1 MKTLKLIFQSLFS
14 NGPIIEARNQP
25 WYLALFIFL
34 LSILLATYPTFNQ
47 INTSTGS
54 AFLSGNTYSV
64 ENAFTVFS
72 ETLEDEG
79 VDLVVT
85 KATVDEADVFSLSNE
100 GTPWSDVFVTV
111 LDNEPDFSYFAYSV
125 NGSDRLRVFYQG
137 TQSNDATS
145 DFLNRLIALPA
156 GDDNISSFLLLA
168 KESVYMYLYN
178 PAALADGS
186 VNGESPL
193 AAFRGTYD
201 RVEVGTNLGS
211 FSLTDVD
218 GNALDSTNVNE
229 YVALVFGNWLKF
241 FDDSYA
247 YSRSV
252 LIVAQSSLML
262 VVNAIM
268 AFMMSLVIF
277 IMTRGKNNPNKHFTF
292 GQTMKIGAWALLSP
306 ALLTVVAGA
315 LFPEFAGTAFVL
327 FVGLRLMW
335 LSSKYLRPIDA
346 VAPTPIKK

>member
-1 MKTLKLIFQSLFS
+1 
-14 NGPIIEARNQP
+14 
-25 WYLALFIFL
+25 
-34 LSILLATYPTFNQ
+34 
-47 INTSTGS
+47 
-54 AFLSGNTYSV
+54 
-64 ENAFTVFS
+64 
-72 ETLEDEG
+72 
-79 VDLVVT
+79 
-85 KATVDEADVFSLSNE
+85 
-100 GTPWSDVFVTV
+100 
-111 LDNEPDFSYFAYSV
+111 
-125 NGSDRLRVFYQG
+125 
-137 TQSNDATS
+137 
-145 DFLNRLIALPA
+145 
-156 GDDNISSFLLLA
+156 
-168 KESVYMYLYN
+168 
-178 PAALADGS
+178 
-186 VNGESPL
+186 
-193 AAFRGTYD
+193 
-201 RVEVGTNLGS
+201 
-211 FSLTDVD
+211 
-218 GNALDSTNVNE
+218 
-229 YVALVFGNWLKF
+229 LVFGNWLKF

-335 LSSKYLRPIDA
+335 LSSKYLRPVDA